1 MKGIIYKYTFP
12 DGKVYIGQTR
22 RHPEKRKREHLD
34 ELAGPT
40 NSGFWEAYT
49 RFKTYEYEELYQT
62 ECEDEEELVDRL
74 NMAETYFIQQYQAN
88 NPRFGYN
95 KAPYGTATTKT
106 RAILQKKFD
115 EYIENLLEER
125 LKVYESAVNKV
136 WYTKEPLTK
145 EEKYLLTKKY
155 RKQNIWQKYI
165 NKYDFDHLK
174 KNDEDEDELD
184 FEIEEGLGVIRSL
197 IFQEAKEDAEQYIS
211 ENYIQILN
219 DERDK
224 KAIVQ
229 IDKNGNVIKEFN
241 SLNEICQAFNV
252 PRADNISNVL
262 KGRQNTAYGYYWKY
276 KKDI

>member
-34 ELAGPT
+34 EIIGPA
-40 NSGFWEAYT
+40 NSGFWEAYKK
-49 RFKTYEYEELYQT
+49 FGTYKYEELYQFV
-62 ECEDEEELVDRL
+62 CEDEEELVWRL
-74 NMAETYFIQQYQAN
+74 NNAETYFIQQSQAN
-88 NPRFGYN
+88 NPNYGYN
-95 KAPYGTATTKT
+95 RTSQGTATTKT

-115 EYIENLLEER
+115 EYIESLLEER

-136 WYTKEPLTK
+136 WRTKEPLTK
-145 EEKYLLTKKY
+145 EEKYLLKKKY
-155 RKQNIWQKYI
+155 SKQNIWQKYI
-165 NKYDFDHLK
+165 DKYDFDHLK
-174 KNDEDEDELD
+174 KNKHIR
-184 FEIEEGLGVIRSL
+184 FEIEEGLEVIKSL
-197 IFQEAKEDAEQYIS
+197 INQEAKKEAEQYIK

-229 IDKNGNVIKEFN
+229 IDKDGNVVKEFY
-241 SLNEICQAFNV
+241 SLNEICQAFNI
-252 PRADNISNVL
+252 PRADNVSHVL
-262 KGRQNTAYGYYWKY
+262 RGKQKTAYGYYWKY